1 MSVSSQDLLKGGF
14 IIDTSEFDAVGEDIG
29 RNGGNVGAKA
39 SAAFRKTIHD
49 IEADAKVLSPYE
61 FGTLRNSIS
70 SEITGDGRHSAMAG
84 EVGPTVDY
92 GIWQEIGTSVMAAQP
107 YLSPAFDRRVP
118 PFIEAVAQLGA
129 EIL

>member
-1 MSVSSQDLLKGGF
+1 MSPTSGDLLKGGF
-14 IIDTSEFDAVGEDIG
+14 IIDTSEFEEIG
-29 RNGGNVGAKA
+29 RDLGRAGRHVGQKA
-39 SAAFRKTIHD
+39 SAAFRKTVHD
-49 IEADAKVLSPYE
+49 IEADAKVGSPYE

-70 SEITGDGRHSAMAG
+70 SEITGDGRHSAMTG

-107 YLSPAFDRRVP
+107 YLAPAFDRRVP
-118 PFIEAVAQLGA
+118 SFTDAIAQLGS